1 MLRRRIGTGL
11 TGLLS
16 AGIIT
21 IGAGYVRGA
30 HSMIDGFGLPGWDE
44 APEPA
49 YWVKGFRDISSG
61 LVPLALL
68 ALGQRRAL
76 GWVLVA
82 EALVPVGDLTT
93 VLTHGGSRR
102 AALGIHGLTAATMLA
117 TAGLILT
124 EDGQRVGSRLPRAQT
139 MRSRRTGTRATPRGA
154 SR

>member
-1 MLRRRIGTGL
+1 MLQKSIGTGL
-11 TGLLS
+11 TGLLG

-21 IGAGYVRGA
+21 IGVGYLRGA
-30 HSMIDGFGLPGWDE
+30 HSIIDGFGLPGWAE

-61 LVPLALL
+61 VVPVVLL

-82 EALVPVGDLTT
+82 EALVPIGDLTT
-93 VLTHGGSRR
+93 VLTHDGSTG
-102 AALGIHGLTAATMLA
+102 AALGIHGVTAATMLA
-117 TAGLILT
+117 TAGILLS
-124 EDGQRVGSRLPRAQT
+124 EDQPAGSRLPRAQT